1 MEITQSE
8 ERTERNMKK
17 NKSNIRDLWD
27 NIKRAELHIIG
38 IPEGEDREKRM
49 STLITSIQHNIG
61 SPSHSNQT
69 RKRNKR
75 YPNWKGRGKT
85 VIIHR

>member
-8 ERTERNMKK
+8 EQTERNMKK

-27 NIKRAELHIIG
+27 NIKRAKLHIIG

-61 SPSHSNQT
+61 SPSHSNQK
-69 RKRNKR
+69 RKRNRKHT
-75 YPNWKGRGKT
+75 NWKGRSKIVT
-85 VIIHR
+85 ICR